1 MGFTHPVQTQ
11 QRFCGAE
18 TLARPPN
25 SVCPGLPPFA
35 PAATAEHPQ
44 QAWASQDVSQGA
56 PAGAICLRDRL
67 SMAHCPGGEARDR
80 STGLACADW
89 VARGYSCATLVFE
102 FGLQLGCHEKKQT
115 RDGGVRVRGGGAVFQ
130 HTPCVLSILFGVRT
144 HFCSATSTPPYM
156 HTTRSRN
163 RPKKIEIDPCLE
175 NAHAHQILRTAP
187 PIAALGTHSEIAWHF
202 PGLDCSCSCV
212 LPPLNTTASQNAS
225 AWPQRHANHTRRTC
239 DALGALG
246 APVALACGCEC
257 GSASV
262 PRCRGS
268 ELAQGAT
275 WAPSQSPT
283 ASPTVSPTSPT
294 AVPTRSPTYRGVTL
308 APTASP
314 TAAPS
319 RTVTTSPTSSPSPR
333 RSAVLSLRERIACCT
348 ADDHALAKKQA
359 RSRIL
364 ELPRKQARCTY
375 TKSARHGGALS
386 LPADVAWCA
395 RLCLRFFT
403 RRRRPQIGMNCSSL
417 SASPYKRAVR
427 RPDYARCNCGG

>member
-1 MGFTHPVQTQ
+1 MKKSKRGM
-11 QRFCGAE
+11 E
-18 TLARPPN
+18 
-25 SVCPGLPPFA
+25 
-35 PAATAEHPQ
+35 
-44 QAWASQDVSQGA
+44 
-56 PAGAICLRDRL
+56 
-67 SMAHCPGGEARDR
+67 
-80 STGLACADW
+80 ACAC
-89 VARGYSCATLVFE
+89 VEAELSFNTHRVSSLYSLAYEHTFAVPRRHPRTRTPRG
-102 FGLQLGCHEKKQT
+102 LGIVRKKSKSIHVWKMRMRT
-115 RDGGVRVRGGGAVFQ
+115 RF
-130 HTPCVLSILFGVRT
+130 
-144 HFCSATSTPPYM
+144 
-156 HTTRSRN
+156 
-163 RPKKIEIDPCLE
+163 
-175 NAHAHQILRTAP
+175 LRTAP

-225 AWPQRHANHTRRTC
+225 AWPQRHANHTRHTC

-364 ELPRKQARCTY
+364 ELPRKQARCTH

-395 RLCLRFFT
+395 RLCLRFFYT
-403 RRRRPQIGMNCSSL
+403 PPPPADRDELQQPERVAVQARGP
-417 SASPYKRAVR
+417 SPRL
-427 RPDYARCNCGG
+427 C